1 MQLDK
6 DNKIPKRKRKE
17 IKEKEIINQVN
28 NIKENKGKMS
38 KRRKKV
44 VTLELVYN
52 KGKKI
57 ISKSVARTK
66 ITCFLLKKVKP
77 LP

>member
-17 IKEKEIINQVN
+17 IKEREIINQVN
-28 NIKENKGKMS
+28 NIKENKGKMK

-57 ISKSVARTK
+57 ISKSVARIK
-66 ITCFLLKKVKP
+66 ITCFLLTKVKP